1 MVVLTKIFRNILW
14 THQIKFL
21 QISSIEKVRTGTW
34 TSRES
39 GIVDRKTLGVKKKLK
54 NQEKNAKQELRFMV
68 QGVLR
73 GQEFRKMEPQS
84 TLSSLYS

>member
-1 MVVLTKIFRNILW
+1 VEISAKYLKGKGIRNCGQKNIG
-14 THQIKFL
+14 
-21 QISSIEKVRTGTW
+21 S
-34 TSRES
+34 
-39 GIVDRKTLGVKKKLK
+39 KKNLK
-54 NQEKNAKQELRFMV
+54 NQEKNAEQELRFMV